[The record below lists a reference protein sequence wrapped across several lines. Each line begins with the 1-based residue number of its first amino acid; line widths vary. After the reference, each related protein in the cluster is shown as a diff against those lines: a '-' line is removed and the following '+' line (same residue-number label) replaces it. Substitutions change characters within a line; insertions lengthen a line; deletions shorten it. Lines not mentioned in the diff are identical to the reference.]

1 MNNFYKRK
9 QLRLKQYNYANSG
22 LYFITICGQNRIKY
36 FGEIVDMELK
46 LNQAGRMI
54 EHLWLDIPKRFDSI
68 ELREYIIMPNHF
80 HAIVEISPQSPVS
93 LGEVI
98 GAFKS
103 LTTNAYIKG
112 VRNINWLPF
121 DKRLWQRNYYEH
133 VIRDEVS
140 HCFIAEYIENN
151 PLKWKEDKLYIS

>member
-9 QLRLKQYNYANSG
+9 QLRLKEYNYANSG

-36 FGEIVDMELK
+36 FGEIFNGELK
-46 LNQAGRMI
+46 LNQAGKMI
-54 EHLWLDIPKRFDSI
+54 DYLWLDMPKRFNSI
-68 ELREYIIMPNHF
+68 ELQEYIIMPNHF
-80 HAIVEISPQSPVS
+80 HAIVEIKPQSPVS

-112 VRNINWLPF
+112 VRNSNWLPF
-121 DKRLWQRNYYEH
+121 DRRLWQRNYYEH
-133 VIRDEVS
+133 IIRNEVS
-140 HCFIAEYIENN
+140 HYFIAEYIQNN
-151 PLKWKEDKLYIS
+151 PLKWEEDKLYIL

>member
-36 FGEIVDMELK
+36 FGEIVNGELK
-46 LNQAGRMI
+46 LNQSGRMI
-54 EHLWLDIPKRFDSI
+54 EHLWLDILKRFNSI
-68 ELREYIIMPNHF
+68 ELEEYIIMPNHF
-80 HAIVEISPQSPVS
+80 HAIIEIKHQSPVS
-93 LGEVI
+93 LGEVV

-112 VRNINWLPF
+112 VRNDNWLPF

-133 VIRDEVS
+133 IIRNEVS
-140 HCFIAEYIENN
+140 HYFIAEYIQNN
-151 PLKWKEDKLYIS
+151 PSKWEEDMFFG

>member
-9 QLRLKQYNYANSG
+9 QLRLGQYNYADSG

-36 FGEIVDMELK
+36 FGEIVNKELK
-46 LNQAGRMI
+46 LNQAGNMI
-54 EHLWLDIPKRFDSI
+54 EYLWLDIPKRFDSI

-80 HAIVEISPQSPVS
+80 HAIVEISPRSTVS
-93 LGEVI
+93 LGEVV

-103 LTTNAYIKG
+103 LTTNEYIKG
-112 VRNINWLPF
+112 VKKSNWLAF

-140 HCFIAEYIENN
+140 HYFIAEYIQNN
-151 PLKWKEDKLYIS
+151 PLKWEEDKLYIS